1 MPTSTLTTKGQ
12 ITLPLAV
19 RKALALDA
27 GDQVDFV
34 EAEGGFKVI
43 ALKKSVRT
51 LRGRFAG
58 RVSGPVTIEQMN
70 EAIARA
76 TAVRAAAKATVKKSK
91 AKP

>member
-1 MPTSTLTTKGQ
+1 MPTSTLTSKGQ

-58 RVSGPVTIEQMN
+58 RVSKPVTVEQMN
-70 EAIARA
+70 EAIGRG
-76 TAVRAAAKATVKKSK
+76 AVARAAAKKSK